1 MSSIMRIQK
10 YGACFALFSPASFN
24 FGAFDA
30 RMAVVMEKKKRGKE
44 EEWGLLG
51 RERKRVKLCKKAKI
65 EEEEEEVQT
74 HKEIE
79 REMKN
84 FSNWL
89 LQLNVSVQN

>member
-1 MSSIMRIQK
+1 M
-10 YGACFALFSPASFN
+10 GLVLPCFLQQAFN

-51 RERKRVKLCKKAKI
+51 RERKRVKLCKKAKM